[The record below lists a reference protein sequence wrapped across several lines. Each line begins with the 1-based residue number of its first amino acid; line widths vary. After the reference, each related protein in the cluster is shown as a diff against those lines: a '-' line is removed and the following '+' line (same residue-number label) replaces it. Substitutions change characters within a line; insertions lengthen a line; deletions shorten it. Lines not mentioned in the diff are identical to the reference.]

1 MGNFFDSIIPLLV
14 ELLKSPAFYMFIVGL
29 ITTLAAL
36 FKVPGW
42 VKDGVLFLIKKI
54 IDSVKA
60 TEKKARTITMTSEEK
75 LRDAVKRIEND
86 PSLTAK
92 EKKLMQQMGTERIIE
107 KLALPVMQ
115 DYFKK
120 EPI

>member
-75 LRDAVKRIEND
+75 LRDAVKRIRKRPIANCQR
-86 PSLTAK
+86 
-92 EKKLMQQMGTERIIE
+92 EKTDAADGN
-107 KLALPVMQ
+107 
-115 DYFKK
+115 
-120 EPI
+120 